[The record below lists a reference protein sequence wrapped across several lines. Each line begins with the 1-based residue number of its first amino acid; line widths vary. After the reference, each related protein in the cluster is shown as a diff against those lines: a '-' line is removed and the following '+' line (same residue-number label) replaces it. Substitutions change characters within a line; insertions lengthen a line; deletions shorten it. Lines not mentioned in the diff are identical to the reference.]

1 VCDVR
6 YTSVLCTREAY
17 ISSLA
22 YTSVLWHIDVC
33 FVLVRHTTVRYAS
46 LLLFRY
52 TSVLWHI
59 HLCFGI
65 FIHLRYISLLWHIH
79 LCFGIYIWGMHL
91 CFGIYPAFALTLI
104 SWGIHLFFGIFF
116 IRICPCAYMNRLLH
130 TYELYMHV
138 IWRTCQ
144 WNFHNFNNLEILHMN
159 AGYLWAIC
167 MVSCWHICVRLYV
180 CIHTLRRFAY
190 VHAWTRIHTH
200 THTHTHTHVYLA
212 IQLVC
217 WSVYN

>member
-1 VCDVR
+1 MTHACVWHDSCMCVTWLMHVCDMTHACVWR
-6 YTSVLCTREAY
+6 EVYMCALYSWGIHLCFGIY
-17 ISSLA
+17 ICALA
-22 YTSVLWHIDVC
+22 
-33 FVLVRHTTVRYAS
+33 
-46 LLLFRY
+46 Y

-65 FIHLRYISLLWHIH
+65 
-79 LCFGIYIWGMHL
+79 YIWDIHL

-116 IRICPCAYMNRLLH
+116 IRICPCAYMNSLLH

-167 MVSCWHICVRLYV
+167 MVSCRHICVRLYV